1 MSLSLA
7 YVQTAFL
14 ILASDDMITNALDA
28 RTNTGMIGALLT
40 PENRQHATQTR
51 LANDNGT
58 GHIREVRVAAKQ
70 RLTLADNE
78 DLEMDGCE
86 WGSEMPYIEETVT
99 INNQVAQSFTISE
112 AQIRLYPDLVT
123 RLQTITGSNIPAQM
137 VTIGRGMP
145 EGRQIISAIREIT
158 LNLQL
163 SMDSVVQKLNV
174 ALVNDFVTKVGKWR
188 GGDTSK
194 TYAVQYPGAY
204 ASGGGSINAGELFKF
219 KQDLRSQKLLGNA
232 HTISGFGALDRV
244 VAQNQQYFGQGA
256 NGVDYGSLVTN
267 ANMVSRYFVDQN
279 IADILGSE
287 DDALIFLPG
296 SANFLPWL
304 KYVGSFGQI
313 GTMMRFTMP
322 CPLVPGLELDVKI
335 LPSECDEI
343 YQVKFGTHFELY
355 IPEMELF
362 KDTDYLTGVNGTFQ
376 AAFTQA

>member
-1 MSLSLA
+1 MSLNLA

-14 ILASDDMITNALDA
+14 ILASDDLITNALSA

-40 PENRQHATQTR
+40 PENLQHAQQTR

-70 RLTLADNE
+70 RLTLADNV

-86 WGSEMPYIEETVT
+86 FGSEMPYIEETVT

-112 AQIRLYPDLVT
+112 AQLRLYPDLVT
-123 RLQTITGSNIPAQM
+123 RLQTITGANVPRRM
-137 VTIGRGMP
+137 VEIGRTSA
-145 EGRQIISAIREIT
+145 EGRQIISTIREIT
-158 LNLQL
+158 LNLSL
-163 SMDSVVQKLNV
+163 SMDSLVQKLNV
-174 ALVNDFVTKVGKWR
+174 KLVDDFNTKVGKWR
-188 GGDTSK
+188 GGAASK

-204 ASGGGSINAGELFKF
+204 ASGGGSVNAGELFRF
-219 KQDLRSQKLLGNA
+219 KQDMRSQMLMGNA
-232 HTISGFGALDRV
+232 HTVSGFGALDRV
-244 VAQNQQYFGQGA
+244 VAQNAEYFGQGA

-267 ANMVSRYFVDQN
+267 ANLVSRYFVDQN
-279 IADILGSE
+279 IVDILGEE
-287 DDALIFLPG
+287 DDALIFMPG

-304 KYVGSFGQI
+304 QYVGSFGPI
-313 GTMMRFTMP
+313 GVMDRFTMP

-362 KDTDYLTGVNGTFQ
+362 KDSDYLTGVNGTFK